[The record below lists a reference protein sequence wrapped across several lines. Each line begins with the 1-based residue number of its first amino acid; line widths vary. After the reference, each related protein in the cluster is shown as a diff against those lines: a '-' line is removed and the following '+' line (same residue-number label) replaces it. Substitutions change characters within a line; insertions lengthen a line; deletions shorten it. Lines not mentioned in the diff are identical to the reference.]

1 MNVLFYGKNVD
12 ECLKAAESELG
23 IKKENLDYKVVKK
36 SGIFNKVTTIEVRY
50 DLDFTKSKEEI
61 DDKKQKQIKEKDN
74 VEKEDEELLKIIDE
88 TESGIMVKDGL
99 IKIISNSVEAE
110 VFKIRSCRGINLYIN
125 DVKCDREV
133 TYNVNQFD
141 NLRYVEEKTEPIKDF
156 QFKVSEDKMEVYAKI
171 SYRPSYVYKLID
183 KKVTKEMILK
193 SKKVQSGDIKKYEV
207 HEIIEELKKNKI
219 VNGIL
224 YDKIYELCE
233 SGSEEYVLIVKGV
246 RPQDDIEDEIK
257 LYFDLEEKIVLNQ
270 DNKDETIDYKN
281 VKSISNVES
290 GKVIAQKIPGKKG
303 EDGIDIYG
311 REVKRQI
318 ARNKPI
324 KAGNGCKLENNK
336 VIAIKEGRPNMK
348 NGVFSINSTYTV
360 NNVDIKSGNI
370 KFVGDVE
377 VNGTIEEG
385 MEVFCHGMLL
395 VRKDIT
401 LSKAKAKGSIIARN
415 IIQSNVVAGGYD
427 AEKSAYIECL
437 NDFYDKMKSLVK
449 TIEKMAERAPNR
461 KIAELFKIL
470 VEQRYKEIP
479 KIALEII
486 TYNITFGI
494 KESEILD
501 FIRNKIVG
509 INAFRIVSISELYD
523 FENIIK
529 EEINYLGDEC
539 EISSDIKAYYVQNSN
554 VVCTGN
560 ILITGPGSYLSTLRA
575 VDKIEF
581 TDVDSAVRGGTLI
594 AKKHLKLKNVGS
606 EAGIVTK
613 LKVDEGGTIEAE
625 TIHSGTV
632 LIFGKKKKMLTKSG
646 RKMLAYVNKYDE
658 IQVDML
664 KIEY

>member
-1 MNVLFYGKNVD
+1 MNK
-12 ECLKAAESELG
+12 
-23 IKKENLDYKVVKK
+23 
-36 SGIFNKVTTIEVRY
+36 
-50 DLDFTKSKEEI
+50 
-61 DDKKQKQIKEKDN
+61 
-74 VEKEDEELLKIIDE
+74 
-88 TESGIMVKDGL
+88 
-99 IKIISNSVEAE
+99 
-110 VFKIRSCRGINLYIN
+110 
-125 DVKCDREV
+125 
-133 TYNVNQFD
+133 
-141 NLRYVEEKTEPIKDF
+141 
-156 QFKVSEDKMEVYAKI
+156 
-171 SYRPSYVYKLID
+171 
-183 KKVTKEMILK
+183 
-193 SKKVQSGDIKKYEV
+193 
-207 HEIIEELKKNKI
+207 
-219 VNGIL
+219 
-224 YDKIYELCE
+224 
-233 SGSEEYVLIVKGV
+233 
-246 RPQDDIEDEIK
+246 
-257 LYFDLEEKIVLNQ
+257 

-290 GKVIAQKIPGKKG
+290 GKVVAQKIPGKKG

-336 VIAIKEGRPNMK
+336 IIAIKEGRPNMK

-427 AEKSAYIECL
+427 AEKSVYIECL
-437 NDFYDKMKSLVK
+437 NDFYDEMKSLVE

-479 KIALEII
+479 KIALEVI

-529 EEINYLGDEC
+529 EEIDYLGDEC

-581 TDVDSAVRGGTLI
+581 TDVDSVVRGGTLI

-625 TIHSGTV
+625 TIHSGTI

-664 KIEY
+664 KLEY